1 MSYLPDVYSD
11 LRDSHQHMIG
21 LNNNKENK
29 DLNISLSIK
38 LTERVAAGL
47 LVCLLGLGSST
58 IPLVLSQGRP
68 EVAIDAGLPT
78 SPPETPQSDSICIS
92 QSS

>member
-1 MSYLPDVYSD
+1 
-11 LRDSHQHMIG
+11 MIG
-21 LNNNKENK
+21 LNSNKQNKE
-29 DLNISLSIK
+29 LSMTLSIK

-58 IPLVLSQGRP
+58 LTLVLSQDSP
-68 EVAIDAGLPT
+68 KVAVDAGLPA
-78 SPPETPQSDSICIS
+78 SPPETPQSDSICIA